1 MTDDIKKQK
10 IDDPNRGPVGVDK
23 PTSVSPTKTLGDIGV
38 AIYSGYIQSNEKD
51 STLTGQNRYI
61 TYSENLVN
69 ISIVGAGVR
78 FFLNMVARAVW
89 SALPSDEK
97 DPEAVELAEK
107 FQDIIFKMNTPWSR
121 VVRRG
126 AMFKFYGFNIQEWTA
141 KKLNDGTIGYLDVEP
156 RSNATIER
164 WDTNDRGDVVGV
176 VQRSPQNQKEIY
188 LPRDKVVY
196 LVDDSLS
203 DSPEGLG
210 IFRHIASIAKRLLRY
225 EQLEGFGF
233 ESDLRGVPVGRAP
246 LVRLAQMKARGEI
259 SEQDYDTIVSPL
271 RSFVSNHIKSPSL
284 GILLDS
290 GPYTSQDSAQR
301 PSSAKTWDVELLKGS
316 PGTQQ
321 EMNVAI
327 NRLNHEIARLIGTQH
342 LLLGADGKGTQALSR
357 DISGNFFLIIESAL
371 RELSETYEKD
381 LVDPIWEMNG
391 WPEDKKPSLRTST
404 VQIPD
409 VEQISNVLRNMASA
423 GAVLAPDDP
432 AINEVRELLGL
443 SRVDMTKL
451 MEDLGLNNVPPE
463 NLVRTTDNPEEDE
476 VPSKQEEE

>member
-10 IDDPNRGPVGVDK
+10 IKDPTRGPLGVDK
-23 PTSVSPTKTLGDIGV
+23 PTRVSPTDTLGDIGV
-38 AIYSGYIQSNEKD
+38 AIYSGFIQSNEKD

-89 SALPSDEK
+89 SAVPSDEK
-97 DPEAVELAEK
+97 DIEAVDLAEK
-107 FQDIIFKMNTPWSR
+107 FEKIIFNMNTPWSR
-121 VVRRG
+121 VVRRA

-141 KKLNDGTIGYLDVEP
+141 KKQDDGIIGYLDVEP

-188 LPRDKVVY
+188 LPREKVVY
-196 LVDDSLS
+196 MVDDSLS

-210 IFRHIASIAKRLLRY
+210 IFRHIAALAKRLLRY

-233 ESDLRGVPVGRAP
+233 ESDLRGTPVGKAP
-246 LVRLAQMKARGEI
+246 LVRLAQMKQRGEI
-259 SEQDYDTIVSPL
+259 SAEDFEKIVSPL
-271 RSFVSNHIKSPSL
+271 RSFVSNHIKTPNL

-290 GPYTSQDSAQR
+290 SPYTSQDSSQR
-301 PSSAKTWDVELLKGS
+301 PSSQESWSVELLKGS

-321 EMNVAI
+321 DMNIAI
-327 NRLNHEIARLIGTQH
+327 NRINHEIARLIGTQH

-371 RELSETYEKD
+371 RELSETFEKD
-381 LVDPIWEMNG
+381 LVNPIWEMNS

-409 VEQISNVLRNMASA
+409 VEQISNVLRNMSQA

-451 MEDLGLNNVPPE
+451 MEDMGLNNVPLG
-463 NLVRTTDNPEEDE
+463 NIVRTQDEEVPKSRENPEE
-476 VPSKQEEE
+476 